1 MRTNWIG
8 YAAAALS
15 GAGVMWLAGQT
26 AAPEKVVLENARVKV
41 RTITHEGNATRPRHI
56 READQVIVFLED
68 SAYLRKDPDSG
79 KVEIR
84 KREAGEVIWHS
95 KGEVAPELTNVSA
108 RPYRTVV
115 VELK

>member
-1 MRTNWIG
+1 
-8 YAAAALS
+8 L
-15 GAGVMWLAGQT
+15 T
-26 AAPEKVVLENARVKV
+26 ASSV
-41 RTITHEGNATRPRHI
+41 
-56 READQVIVFLED
+56 
-68 SAYLRKDPDSG
+68 RKDPDSG